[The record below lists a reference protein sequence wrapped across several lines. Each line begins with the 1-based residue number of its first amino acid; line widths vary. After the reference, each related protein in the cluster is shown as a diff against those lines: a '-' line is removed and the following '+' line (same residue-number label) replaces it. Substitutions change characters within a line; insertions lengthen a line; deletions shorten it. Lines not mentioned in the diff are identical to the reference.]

1 VFDNGHEKTYKY
13 NDAGERVIKRGPQG
27 ETAYVNQFFTVRNR
41 EIGTKHV
48 FVGTT
53 RFVSKLVKNSFER
66 DQYFF
71 HPDHLGSTSYVTDA
85 QGKIYEHLE
94 YFPFGETWVQEA
106 TNTQRTPYL
115 FTGKELDEET
125 GLYYYGARYY
135 DPRTSLW
142 QSPDP
147 VLDQYLDEASNASMY
162 QSINL
167 DLYGYSR
174 QNPIRYFDPD
184 GNRSFKP
191 DYSGATVY
199 PAPKDRYS
207 DRAPKSQIS
216 IIVVHGTGTSAKAVN
231 RRTAEQVVNNT
242 RASVHY
248 VIDRKGHIVQS
259 VPESKRA
266 HHAGE
271 SNYNRRPK
279 VNNFSIGIELVHGNQ
294 NTPDLP
300 LTDEQENSLMDLLID
315 IVQRHPTIKDI
326 VGHRDIAPHRKPHD
340 PPSNVLDF
348 NQLREEINERLEYPR
363 LGSESSQE

>member
-1 VFDNGHEKTYKY
+1 
-13 NDAGERVIKRGPQG
+13 
-27 ETAYVNQFFTVRNR
+27 
-41 EIGTKHV
+41 
-48 FVGTT
+48 
-53 RFVSKLVKNSFER
+53 
-66 DQYFF
+66 
-71 HPDHLGSTSYVTDA
+71 
-85 QGKIYEHLE
+85 
-94 YFPFGETWVQEA
+94 
-106 TNTQRTPYL
+106 
-115 FTGKELDEET
+115 
-125 GLYYYGARYY
+125 
-135 DPRTSLW
+135 
-142 QSPDP
+142 
-147 VLDQYLDEASNASMY
+147 MY